1 MSNLRYILKKYNKAP
16 LPFQGQK
23 RNFIK
28 LFNEQLKKLCGD
40 GEGWTIVD
48 VFGGSG
54 LLSHN
59 AKYTCRKAR
68 VIYNDY
74 DNYSKRLANINKT
87 EEIRQNLLQ
96 LVAGYKVKEKLG
108 NDAKIK
114 VINYLKG
121 LGGCVDYQS
130 LSNYLLFSGNN
141 AISINELYE
150 KTLYN
155 NVPFNPISGEGY
167 LENVKTVRKYFT
179 ELMQNNYSG
188 KVLYVLDPPY
198 INTQQGYH
206 KDNYFGLL
214 DQIKLFD
221 LMKPPFIYFTSGKSE
236 IADLVNASNCTFSNI
251 FNGCEI
257 LETKKPVNKCCSY
270 QDIMILKQ

>member
-1 MSNLRYILKKYNKAP
+1 MKKYNKAP

-74 DNYSKRLANINKT
+74 DNYSNRLANINKT
-87 EEIRQNLLQ
+87 EKIRQNLLQ
-96 LVAGYKVKEKLG
+96 LVAGYRAKEKLG
-108 NDAKIK
+108 NDVKTRIIK
-114 VINYLKG
+114 YLEG
-121 LGGCVDYQS
+121 LGDCVDVS
-130 LSNYLLFSGNN
+130 LVSSYLLFSGNS
-141 AISINELYE
+141 AISINDLCK

-155 NVPFNPISGEGY
+155 SVPVTPINGEGY
-167 LENVKTVRKYFT
+167 LKSVEVVRKCFT
-179 ELMQNNYSG
+179 ELMQDNYSG

-206 KDNYFGLL
+206 KDKYFGLL

-221 LMKPPFIYFTSGKSE
+221 LIKPPFMFFTSGKSE
-236 IADLVNASNCTFSNI
+236 IADIIKSNTKTLAHI

-257 LETKKPVNKCCSY
+257 LETKNPVNKHFSY

>member
-1 MSNLRYILKKYNKAP
+1 MKKYNKAP

-23 RNFIK
+23 RHFIK
-28 LFNEQLKKLCGD
+28 LFNEQLKKSCGD

-74 DNYSKRLANINKT
+74 DNYSKRLENINKT
-87 EEIRQNLLQ
+87 EEIRQNLLT
-96 LVAGYKVKEKLG
+96 LVDGYKREKLG
-108 NDAKIK
+108 NNVKIK
-114 VINYLKG
+114 IIDYLKG
-121 LGGCVDYQS
+121 LDGYVDYLS
-130 LSNYLLFSGNN
+130 LSTYLLFSGNN
-141 AISINELYE
+141 AITINELCE

-155 NVPFNPISGEGY
+155 RVPFNPITCEDY
-167 LENVKTVRKYFT
+167 LKDVELVRKCFT
-179 ELMQNNYSG
+179 ELMQDNYSG
-188 KVLYVLDPPY
+188 KVLYLLDPPY

-206 KDNYFGLL
+206 KENYFGLL
-214 DQIKLFD
+214 DQMKLFD

-236 IADLVNASNCTFSNI
+236 IANLVNANNCTTSNI
-251 FNGCEI
+251 FEGCEM
-257 LETKKPVNKCCSY
+257 LEIKNPVNKFFSY
-270 QDIMILKQ
+270 QDIMILKL